1 LKEDGMAGRDT
12 IRYSEAFK
20 LQVIGELES
29 GKFDSVDEARRAYGI
44 GGSNTIGKWLRK
56 YGKRNLLGRVIRVE
70 KPQERDQIKVLKAR
84 IRELERAV
92 ADSKVQE
99 VLSRAYFEIV
109 CEQYGVE
116 DIEGLK
122 KSIARKLSDEESG
135 SAGKRGK

>member
-1 LKEDGMAGRDT
+1 MVVRDT

-20 LQVIGELES
+20 LQVISEIES
-29 GKFDSVDEARRAYGI
+29 GKFDCIEQARRAYGI
-44 GGSNTIGKWLRK
+44 GGKNIIQKWLRK
-56 YGKRNLLGRVIRVE
+56 YGKRNLLGKVIRVE
-70 KPQERDQIKVLKAR
+70 KPNERDQIKALKAR

-109 CEQYGVE
+109 CEEYGVE

-122 KSIARKLSDEESG
+122 KSIARQLSDEESG
-135 SAGKRGK
+135 SAGKPGK

>member
-1 LKEDGMAGRDT
+1 MAGRDV

-29 GKFDSVDEARRAYGI
+29 GKFDCIEQARRAYGI
-44 GGSNTIGKWLRK
+44 GGTNTIQKWLRK

-70 KPQERDQIKVLKAR
+70 KPEERDQIKALKAR

-109 CEQYGVE
+109 CEQYGVD

-122 KSIARKLSDEESG
+122 KSIARKLSERESG
-135 SAGKRGK
+135 SDGRPGQ